1 MSTPDV
7 ILTEAMAA
15 HQAGRLQQ
23 AAGQYEQVLQQQPDN
38 PDALHFYGLLHFQLG
53 RGIEAVKLIGRSLD
67 LAPGNPHAWN
77 NLGNIL
83 VHLSRLD
90 DALDAYDRCAWWDP
104 TYAGAPYGKSDVLRR
119 LGRA

>member
-1 MSTPDV
+1 MSRGLHEKRGAAVSTPD
-7 ILTEAMAA
+7 ILLAEAMAA

-83 VHLSRLD
+83 VFQDKQTEARE
-90 DALDAYDRCAWWDP
+90 
-104 TYAGAPYGKSDVLRR
+104 
-119 LGRA
+119 